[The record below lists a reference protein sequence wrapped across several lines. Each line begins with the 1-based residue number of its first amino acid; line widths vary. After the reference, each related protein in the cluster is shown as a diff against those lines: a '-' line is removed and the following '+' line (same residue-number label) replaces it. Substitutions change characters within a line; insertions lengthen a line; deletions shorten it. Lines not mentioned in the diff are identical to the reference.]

1 MKETKEWSIQGFD
14 EEIEII
20 IDEILMKEE
29 ISYWF
34 RFRTI
39 SWYRIR
45 RIKGLNPIKTIER
58 ALKEQNIEAKVWK
71 KNQLKSSTSI
81 WVIEPKKKET

>member
-1 MKETKEWSIQGFD
+1 MKESKEWSIQGFN
-14 EEIEII
+14 EEIKAR
-20 IDEILMKEE
+20 IDAILMNEE

-45 RIKGLNPIKTIER
+45 RIKGVNPIETIER
-58 ALKEQNIEAKVWK
+58 ALTERNIEAKVCRKDQW
-71 KNQLKSSTSI
+71 KSSTST
-81 WVIEPKKKET
+81 WVIEPKKKK

>member
-14 EEIEII
+14 EEIQIKI
-20 IDEILMKEE
+20 NEILMKEE

-45 RIKGLNPIKTIER
+45 RIKGSNPIETIER
-58 ALKEQNIEAKVWK
+58 ALREQNIEAKVWR
-71 KNQLKSSTSI
+71 KNQWKSSTSTWI
-81 WVIEPKKKET
+81 IEPKKKDP